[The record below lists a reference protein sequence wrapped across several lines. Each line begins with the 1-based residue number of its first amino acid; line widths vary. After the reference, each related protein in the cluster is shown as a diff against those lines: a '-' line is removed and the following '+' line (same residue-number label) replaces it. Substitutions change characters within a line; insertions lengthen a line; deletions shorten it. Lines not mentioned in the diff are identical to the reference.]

1 MKSKFLQFFFVFL
14 FSCSPHLTTINL
26 KKPYTATGFAYIY
39 NDFDFNEK
47 IIKGKMKNE
56 IMQISHQNLKTG
68 TLIRLTNPKNK
79 KTVTLKNIK
88 RIRYPDFYKIL
99 ITEAVAKELSL
110 NKDLPVIEIIEI
122 KKNKSFVAKK
132 AKIFNEEKKI
142 SSKAPVAS
150 VKISNISKN
159 KIKNL
164 KKNND
169 KIFIH
174 IASFYSVN
182 TAVFLKD
189 RIIKE
194 IPDLNY
200 KKLSIK
206 KMSNKET
213 QVISGPY
220 ISVNSLKNDYIK
232 LKKYGFEELGV
243 LINE

>member
-1 MKSKFLQFFFVFL
+1 M
-14 FSCSPHLTTINL
+14 
-26 KKPYTATGFAYIY
+26 
-39 NDFDFNEK
+39 
-47 IIKGKMKNE
+47 
-56 IMQISHQNLKTG
+56 
-68 TLIRLTNPKNK
+68 
-79 KTVTLKNIK
+79 
-88 RIRYPDFYKIL
+88 
-99 ITEAVAKELSL
+99 
-110 NKDLPVIEIIEI
+110 
-122 KKNKSFVAKK
+122 
-132 AKIFNEEKKI
+132 
-142 SSKAPVAS
+142 
-150 VKISNISKN
+150 
-159 KIKNL
+159 

>member
-1 MKSKFLQFFFVFL
+1 M
-14 FSCSPHLTTINL
+14 N
-26 KKPYTATGFAYIY
+26 
-39 NDFDFNEK
+39 NET
-47 IIKGKMKNE
+47 
-56 IMQISHQNLKTG
+56 MQISHQNLKTG

-79 KTVTLKNIK
+79 KTLTLKNIK
-88 RIRYPDFYKIL
+88 RIRYPVFYKIL
-99 ITEAVAKELSL
+99 ITKAVAKELNL
-110 NKDLPVIEIIEI
+110 NTDLPVIEIIEI
-122 KKNKSFVAKK
+122 RKNKSFIAKK

-159 KIKNL
+159 KIRNL

-169 KIFIH
+169 QIFIH
-174 IASFYSVN
+174 IATFYSVN
-182 TAVFLKD
+182 TAKFLKD
-189 RIIKE
+189 RITKE

-206 KMSNKET
+206 KLSNKET
-213 QVISGPY
+213 RVISGPY